1 MAMIG
6 VMFILMTNLE
16 LKKDKII
23 LIVKELCLELC
34 MNSVSGRLMILS
46 RLD

>member
-6 VMFILMTNLE
+6 VMFILMTTLE

-23 LIVKELCLELC
+23 LIVKELC
-34 MNSVSGRLMILS
+34 
-46 RLD
+46 